1 MTEIRDDGPL
11 TMSGALD
18 RRLIGSWLIVLAAV
32 ALLVV
37 SRLSGRDIDG
47 AATAVP
53 PLPVPAAGSCLVQE
67 PATVDG
73 QLAAADPVPC
83 AAAHT
88 AEVQTSWAAND
99 PAAPEQDQCPVADF
113 QYADTENEIWSAPT
127 LVYSSVLLR
136 VGGPIGWVACITM
149 PASDLK
155 SASGPSAHA
164 LRWTGPVA
172 GFADVS
178 KRPIELRACYL
189 AAATDRVLLARADCR
204 TAHASERLGN
214 RYVSDPRGIL
224 QSCAQLAHRLVGS
237 DRPFADGSL
246 LAIAEP
252 DNTVNPSGHDYY
264 CSIVSGTSRPLVD
277 SVMGLGD
284 AAVPFG

>member
-1 MTEIRDDGPL
+1 MTDIRDDGPL
-11 TMSGALD
+11 TTSGGFD
-18 RRLIGSWLIVLAAV
+18 RRLIGSWLIVLTAV
-32 ALLVV
+32 ALLLV
-37 SRLSGRDIDG
+37 SRISGRDIDG
-47 AATAVP
+47 AATTVP

-67 PATVDG
+67 PPATAG
-73 QLAAADPVPC
+73 QPVAADPVPC

-88 AEVQTSWAAND
+88 AEVQASWAAND
-99 PAAPEQDQCPVADF
+99 PAAPEQDQCPVAEF
-113 QYADTENEIWSAPT
+113 QYADTANEIWSAPT

-136 VGGPIGWVACITM
+136 VGGPIGWVACVTM

-155 SASGPSAHA
+155 AASGQSAHP

-178 KRPIELRACYL
+178 KRPIQLRACYL
-189 AAATDRVLLARADCR
+189 AAVADRLQVARADCR

-214 RYVSDPRGIL
+214 RYVSDPRGIQ

-237 DRPFADGSL
+237 DRPFADGAL
-246 LAIAEP
+246 VAVAEP
-252 DNTVNPSGHDYY
+252 NNTVNPSGHDYY

-284 AAVPFG
+284 APVPFG